1 MREHTLHRLTLLC
14 VLLSATSL
22 GGAQTESDEGFTLLF
37 PDDGV
42 PQGWTVRRWNDVSLP
57 AAPGVQWRVQD
68 GILTGSDPRLTW
80 LMSEREY
87 TNFILKYDFRLG
99 TRGNSGCAL
108 RAPLSGDPAFDGM
121 ELQMADLR
129 YNPRAKPS
137 ELTGGIYRAIPPKM
151 QVYQPTQWN
160 SVEVRLMGPR
170 LRVTLNGQLI
180 HELNLDEQSQVV
192 KRHNGSSAPPVK
204 SRPRKGHIGFQELS
218 RGNSQVQ
225 IRDARIKV
233 LDTE

>member
-1 MREHTLHRLTLLC
+1 MTIHALHRFILLC
-14 VLLSATSL
+14 ALLSAASL
-22 GGAQTESDEGFTLLF
+22 GGAQTENDEAFTLLF
-37 PDDGV
+37 PEEGV

-57 AAPGVQWRVQD
+57 AATGVQWRVQN
-68 GILTGSDPRLTW
+68 GILRGSDPRGTW

-151 QVYQPTQWN
+151 QVYRPTQWN

-180 HELNLDEQSQVV
+180 HALNLDEQSQAV
-192 KRHNGSSAPPVK
+192 KRHDGSSAPPVK

-225 IRDARIKV
+225 IRNARIKV

>member
-1 MREHTLHRLTLLC
+1 MRMPMLPRVILLC
-14 VLLSATSL
+14 MLHSTASL
-22 GGAQTESDEGFTLLF
+22 GGAQTESDEAFTPLF
-37 PDDGV
+37 PEEGV

-57 AAPGVQWRVQD
+57 APAGVQWRVRG
-68 GILTGSDPRLTW
+68 GILRGSDPRGTW

-87 TNFILKYDFRLG
+87 TDFILKYDFRLG

-108 RAPLSGDPAFDGM
+108 RAPLAGDPAFDGM

-151 QVYQPTQWN
+151 QIYKPAQWN
-160 SVEVRLMGPR
+160 SVEVRLVGPR
-170 LRVTLNGQLI
+170 LSVTLNDQLI
-180 HELNLDEQSQVV
+180 HDLNLNEQSQVV

-218 RGNSQVQ
+218 FGNSQVQ
-225 IRDARIKV
+225 IRHARIKV

>member
-1 MREHTLHRLTLLC
+1 MRIPTLHRFVLLC
-14 VLLSATSL
+14 ALFSAATL
-22 GGAQTESDEGFTLLF
+22 GGAQTENDEGFTLLF
-37 PDDGV
+37 PEEGV
-42 PQGWTVRRWNDVSLP
+42 PQGWSVRRWNDVSLP
-57 AAPGVQWRVQD
+57 ATAGVQWRVQ
-68 GILTGSDPRLTW
+68 GGMLRGSDPRGTW

-99 TRGNSGCAL
+99 TQGNSGCAL

-129 YNPRAKPS
+129 YNPQAKPS
-137 ELTGGIYRAIPPKM
+137 ELTGGIYRAIPPEM
-151 QVYQPTQWN
+151 QVYKPTQWN
-160 SVEVRLMGPR
+160 SVEVRLMGPC

-204 SRPRKGHIGFQELS
+204 SRPRRGHIGFQELS

-225 IRDARIKV
+225 IRNARIKL
-233 LDTE
+233 LDIE